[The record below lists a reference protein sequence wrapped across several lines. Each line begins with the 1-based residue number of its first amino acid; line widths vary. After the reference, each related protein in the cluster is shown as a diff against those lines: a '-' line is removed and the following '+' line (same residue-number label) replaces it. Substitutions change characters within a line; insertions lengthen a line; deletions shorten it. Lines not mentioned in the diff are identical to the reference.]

1 MGKSSRILIRE
12 QHLLV
17 CRNLHHLM
25 KWEKDECIVR
35 PGYRIPKEEARFLQ
49 APEPLLPNYGEARIR
64 QYTVD
69 INMMTVLNAKERTL
83 EDFIVLGESSGLLF
97 VKLWEAGEL
106 AVVEFV
112 QAHERWTYRNL
123 ICRFGF
129 GFGIWKPVF
138 GGT

>member
-1 MGKSSRILIRE
+1 
-12 QHLLV
+12 
-17 CRNLHHLM
+17 
-25 KWEKDECIVR
+25 
-35 PGYRIPKEEARFLQ
+35 LQ

-112 QAHERWTYRNL
+112 QAHER
-123 ICRFGF
+123 
-129 GFGIWKPVF
+129 
-138 GGT
+138 